1 MLRTGK
7 KKMKRQYIRALRM
20 VAVYEDL
27 VGIDVSIP
35 SDIRTEEIT
44 DDELLSLTE
53 PIIKKRGDLE
63 NMISQNLDKLSI
75 DRLALVDRAI
85 LVVGL
90 YESLYEGLAKDIVI
104 NEAINLAYT
113 FSETKFHQARGLIN
127 AVLDRA
133 IKND

>member
-1 MLRTGK
+1 
-7 KKMKRQYIRALRM
+7 M

-27 VGIDVSIP
+27 VGIDISIP

-53 PIIKKRGDLE
+53 PIIKKREDLE
-63 NMISQNLDKLSI
+63 NMIRQNLDKLSI

-90 YESLYEGLAKDIVI
+90 YESLHEGLAKDIVI

>member
-1 MLRTGK
+1 
-7 KKMKRQYIRALRM
+7 MKRQYIRALRM
-20 VAVYEDL
+20 VAVYENL
-27 VGIDVSIP
+27 VGIDTSIP

>member
-1 MLRTGK
+1 
-7 KKMKRQYIRALRM
+7 MKRQYIRALRM

-35 SDIRTEEIT
+35 SDIKTEEIT
-44 DDELLSLTE
+44 DNELLSLTE
-53 PIIKKRGDLE
+53 PIIKKREDLE

>member
-1 MLRTGK
+1 
-7 KKMKRQYIRALRM
+7 MKRQYIRALRM
-20 VAVYEDL
+20 AAVYENL

-53 PIIKKRGDLE
+53 PIIKKREDLE

>member
-1 MLRTGK
+1 
-7 KKMKRQYIRALRM
+7 MKRQYIRALRM

-53 PIIKKRGDLE
+53 PIIKKREDLE

>member
-1 MLRTGK
+1 M
-7 KKMKRQYIRALRM
+7 A
-20 VAVYEDL
+20 AVYENL

-53 PIIKKRGDLE
+53 PIIKKREDLE

>member
-1 MLRTGK
+1 
-7 KKMKRQYIRALRM
+7 MKRQYIRALRM

-35 SDIRTEEIT
+35 SDIKTEEIT

>member
-1 MLRTGK
+1 
-7 KKMKRQYIRALRM
+7 MKRQYIRALRM

-27 VGIDVSIP
+27 VGIDTSIP

-53 PIIKKRGDLE
+53 PIIKKRKDLE

-127 AVLDRA
+127 AVLDRT

>member
-1 MLRTGK
+1 
-7 KKMKRQYIRALRM
+7 MKRQYIRALRM

-27 VGIDVSIP
+27 VGIDTSIP

-53 PIIKKRGDLE
+53 PIIKKREDLE